1 MARARAVEL
10 AAMLL
15 EASVAWGSA
24 NTLRPRP
31 WDFVFLL
38 FAVLSADRWAAGA
51 ASRPLLPKELLAAA
65 TAMPHVVAAKGAAA
79 AANARVLLP
88 SP

>member
-1 MARARAVEL
+1 
-10 AAMLL
+10 MLH
-15 EASVAWGSA
+15 
-24 NTLRPRP
+24 
-31 WDFVFLL
+31 
-38 FAVLSADRWAAGA
+38 
-51 ASRPLLPKELLAAA
+51 AAA